1 MKYGFASRRR
11 RAGLQAIAITAAAA
25 SLLLLLIVAPGTVD
39 AYDADDV
46 GDEFE
51 AEQVETFIRPPEAIQ
66 ARAQA
71 DASLLWGSYR
81 PQIYFGLRPRL
92 PDSLLTGLAWFG
104 VQSYN
109 GFQRIRHQCSDQDG
123 MKGFTWKYHDGR
135 EFGIQE
141 INDNE
146 NNYRLETSFL
156 KVDTSNQNGGS
167 WGARISGTVMDPSK
181 PASLSTVWYSAIE
194 SFGSTLG
201 LETEIEEGS
210 GVERD
215 EPIRLAGSVPG
226 LGDFVLRIEE
236 PDAHHGNANANANQF
251 VPHSTASASANDVA
265 DTAGKTHVFGKR
277 IPVDSVWKAKD
288 IIQSDLMIHL
298 QQAAQTYGQESM
310 PDPALALRLSDQIA
324 PGSTLFAVQKFFT
337 NNFTFDVFYDSA
349 TTPKGELLSSAGLSQ
364 ALKAAREAY
373 DRRFDRA
380 LRLANKN
387 YTEQEIEFARDL
399 TSSITGGIGFFH
411 GSAIVDR
418 SFRHEYDAETG
429 SGVYDPE
436 VHGVADPQP
445 TEPEQLF
452 TATPCRNIF
461 PRGFYWDEGFH
472 LAHIGAWD
480 NDLSLDILRS
490 WIRLIDEDG
499 WVAREQILGEEARSR
514 VPDGFQTQYPQYG
527 NPPTLIL
534 AVSAYVDRLV
544 ARNEKLGLTA
554 ASLAQQQT
562 LADFNALDDAP
573 ISEKMLASAALGQ
586 AFLHEIYPK
595 LRRHYRW
602 FRRTQRGE
610 IREWDREATSK
621 HEAYRWR
628 GRTKDHVLA
637 SGLDDYPRAPVPHT
651 GELHVDLH
659 SWMGSFADTM
669 SKIAKV
675 LGKEE
680 DVEEFDRHYSDIVSN
695 LEDLHWSEAHKMYC
709 DASVNE
715 EDQSYHVC
723 HAGYVSLFPFMLELL
738 PTDSP
743 HLGHVLDLVSDPE
756 QLWSP
761 FGIRS
766 LSLKDEFFGQG
777 ENYWR
782 GPVWVH
788 MSYLSLRALRNKYA
802 TTSGPY
808 QKKAQEIYEKLRK
821 NVVDNTFKEYRKTG
835 YVYEQYNPTDGHGQ
849 RGYPFTGWS
858 STVALMMAE
867 IFP

>member
-1 MKYGFASRRR
+1 MRHSSAIR
-11 RAGLQAIAITAAAA
+11 RAFALVLA
-25 SLLLLLIVAPGTVD
+25 SVLLLLVLVGQTN
-39 AYDADDV
+39 AYYADD
-46 GDEFE
+46 DFDDDDAAE
-51 AEQVETFIRPPEAIQ
+51 ATLIKPPEAVQ
-66 ARAQA
+66 AQAQA

-92 PDSLLTGLAWFG
+92 ADSLLTGLAWFG
-104 VQSYN
+104 LQDYS
-109 GFQRIRHQCSDQDG
+109 GFQHIRHQCSDQDG

-141 INDNE
+141 VNDNV

-156 KVDTSNQNGGS
+156 KVDTSNKNGGS

-181 PASLSTVWYSAIE
+181 PASLTTFWYTAIE
-194 SFGSTLG
+194 SLGSALG
-201 LETEIEEGS
+201 LQTDFEEGN
-210 GVERD
+210 GIPRD
-215 EPIRLAGSVPG
+215 EPVRLAGSVTG
-226 LGDFVLRIEE
+226 LGNFVLRIVE
-236 PDAHHGNANANANQF
+236 PDAQHGNSNTNGNQF
-251 VPHSTASASANDVA
+251 VTNPTAGADANAYA
-265 DTAGKTHVFGKR
+265 DTVGKTHVFGKH
-277 IPVDSVWKAKD
+277 IPVESVWKAKD
-288 IIQSDLMIHL
+288 VIQNDLMLQL
-298 QQAAQTYGQESM
+298 QQAAQTYGQGSM
-310 PDPALALRLSDQIA
+310 PVPALTMRLSDQVA
-324 PGSTLFAVQKFFT
+324 PESTLFAVQKSFT
-337 NNFTFDVFYDSA
+337 GNFTFDVFYDSA
-349 TTPKGELLSSAGLSQ
+349 TTPKGELLSSAALAQ
-364 ALKAAREAY
+364 ALKASKQAY
-373 DRRFDRA
+373 DQRFDRA
-380 LRLANKN
+380 LRLASKN
-387 YTEQEIEFARDL
+387 FTPEQVEFARDL
-399 TSSITGGIGFFH
+399 TSSITGGIGFYH

-436 VHGVADPQP
+436 VHGQADPQL

-490 WIRLIDEDG
+490 WIRLIDDDG
-499 WVAREQILGEEARSR
+499 WVAREQILGDEARSR

-544 ARNEKLGLTA
+544 ARNEKLGVTA
-554 ASLAQQQT
+554 APFAQQQ
-562 LADFNALDDAP
+562 ALTDLDGLDEAP
-573 ISEKMLASAALGQ
+573 IFEKMLASAALGQ
-586 AFLHEIYPK
+586 SFLHEIYPK

-610 IREWDREATSK
+610 IREWDRDATSK
-621 HEAYRWR
+621 TEGYRWR

-637 SGLDDYPRAPVPHT
+637 SGLDDYPRAPIPHT

-669 SKIAKV
+669 SKIARV

-680 DVEEFDRHYSDIVSN
+680 DVEEYDRHYADIVAN
-695 LEDLHWSEAHKMYC
+695 LEDLHWSEEKKMYC
-709 DASVNE
+709 DASVDE
-715 EDQSYHVC
+715 QDQSYHVC

-738 PTDSP
+738 PPDSA
-743 HLGHVLDLVSDPE
+743 HLGHVLNLLSDPE
-756 QLWSP
+756 QLWSAY
-761 FGIRS
+761 GIRS
-766 LSLKDEFFGQG
+766 LSPKNEFFGQG

-802 TTSGPY
+802 TTSGPH
-808 QKKAQEIYEKLRK
+808 QKQAQEIYDKLRK
-821 NVVDNTFKEYRKTG
+821 NVVDNTFKEYNKTG
-835 YVYEQYNPTDGHGQ
+835 YVFEQYNPTDGHGQ

>member
-1 MKYGFASRRR
+1 MKHCSVPRR
-11 RAGLQAIAITAAAA
+11 RAALAALVTIIAA
-25 SLLLLLIVAPGTVD
+25 SLLLLVVIAPSRAH
-39 AYDADDV
+39 AYDPDDLDQDFDH
-46 GDEFE
+46 DEPPEFLKS
-51 AEQVETFIRPPEAIQ
+51 PEAIEAQ
-66 ARAQA
+66 AQA

-92 PDSLLTGLAWFG
+92 PDSLLTGLAWF
-104 VQSYN
+104 SLKDYT

-123 MKGFTWKYHDGR
+123 MRGFTWKYHDGR

-141 INDNE
+141 INDSE
-146 NNYRLETSFL
+146 NNYLLETSFL
-156 KVDTSNQNGGS
+156 KVDTSNKNGGS
-167 WGARISGTVMDPSK
+167 WGARISGTVIDPTK
-181 PASLSTVWYSAIE
+181 PASLTTFWYAAIE
-194 SFGSTLG
+194 SLGSTLG
-201 LETEIEEGS
+201 LETEIEDGQGIDRE
-210 GVERD
+210 
-215 EPIRLAGSVPG
+215 EPIRLAGSVSG
-226 LGDFVLRIEE
+226 LGDFTLRIEE
-236 PDAHHGNANANANQF
+236 PSASHGNSNRNGNQF
-251 VPHSTASASANDVA
+251 NADPQGSLDASIFS
-265 DTAGKTHVFGKR
+265 DTAGKSHVFGKR

-288 IIQSDLMIHL
+288 VIQNDLMLHL
-298 QQAAQTYGQESM
+298 QQAAQIHGRESM
-310 PDPALALRLSDQIA
+310 PDPALTLRLSDQIA
-324 PGSTLFAVQKFFT
+324 PGSTIFAVQKSFT
-337 NNFTFDVFYDSA
+337 GNFTFDVFYDSA
-349 TTPKGELLSSAGLSQ
+349 TTPKGELMSSAGLTQ
-364 ALKAAREAY
+364 ALKAASEAY
-373 DRRFDRA
+373 DRRFETA
-380 LRLANKN
+380 LKLSSKN
-387 YTEQEIEFARDL
+387 YTPEQIEYARDL
-399 TSSITGGIGFFH
+399 TSSITGGIGFYH

-436 VHGVADPQP
+436 VHGQADPQS
-445 TEPEQLF
+445 TEPQQLF

-472 LAHIGAWD
+472 LAHVGAWD

-499 WVAREQILGEEARSR
+499 WVAREQILGDEARSR

-534 AVSAYVDRLV
+534 AVAAYVNRLV
-544 ARNEKLGLTA
+544 ARNENLSLNDA
-554 ASLAQQQT
+554 ALSQQQSLSDFAT
-562 LADFNALDDAP
+562 LSDAP
-573 ISEKMLASAALGQ
+573 ISDKMLSSAALGQ
-586 AFLHEIYPK
+586 AFLHEIYPS

-610 IREWDREATSK
+610 IKEWDREATSR

-669 SKIAKV
+669 SKIARV
-675 LGKEE
+675 LGKEDDLDE
-680 DVEEFDRHYSDIVSN
+680 YERHYSDIVAN
-695 LEDLHWSEAHKMYC
+695 LDDLHWSEENKMYC
-709 DASVNE
+709 DASVDE

-723 HAGYVSLFPFMLELL
+723 HAGYVTLFPFMLELL
-738 PTDSP
+738 PTDSER
-743 HLGHVLDLVSDPE
+743 LGHLLDLLEDPQ

-766 LSLKDEFFGQG
+766 LSPKDEFFGQG

-802 TTSGPY
+802 TTSGPH
-808 QKKAQEIYEKLRK
+808 QGKAQRIYDKLRE
-821 NVVDNTFKEYRKTG
+821 NVVSNTFKEYQRTG
-835 YVYEQYNPTDGHGQ
+835 NVFEQYNPHDGHGQ
-849 RGYPFTGWS
+849 RGYPFTGWT

-867 IFP
+867 IFS

>member
-1 MKYGFASRRR
+1 MRYNGILRRQR
-11 RAGLQAIAITAAAA
+11 PRLAALATVLAA
-25 SLLLLLIVAPGTVD
+25 SLLLLLVLTSPRAH
-39 AYDADDV
+39 AYDADDLNDDIDNDDDV
-46 GDEFE
+46 AF
-51 AEQVETFIRPPEAIQ
+51 TKSPEAFQ
-66 ARAQA
+66 AQAHA

-104 VQSYN
+104 LQDYS
-109 GFQRIRHQCSDQDG
+109 GFQHIRHQCSDQDG

-141 INDNE
+141 INDNV

-156 KVDTSNQNGGS
+156 KVDTANKNGGS

-181 PASLSTVWYSAIE
+181 PASLTTFWYTAIE
-194 SFGSTLG
+194 SLGSALG
-201 LETEIEEGS
+201 LETEIEEGQ
-210 GVERD
+210 GIERD
-215 EPIRLAGSVPG
+215 EPVRLAGSVPG

-236 PDAHHGNANANANQF
+236 PESGHGNANSNGNQF
-251 VPHSTASASANDVA
+251 ITNPTGSSNLHEYA
-265 DTAGKTHVFGKR
+265 DSAGKSHVFGKR

-288 IIQSDLMIHL
+288 VIQSDLMVNL
-298 QQAAQTYGQESM
+298 QQAAQTFGAESM

-324 PGSTLFAVQKFFT
+324 PGSTIFAVQKSFT
-337 NNFTFDVFYDSA
+337 GNFTFDVFYDSA
-349 TTPKGELLSSAGLSQ
+349 STPKGELLSSAGLTQ
-364 ALKAAREAY
+364 ALKASTEVY
-373 DRRFDRA
+373 DHRFDRA
-380 LRLANKN
+380 LGLSSKN
-387 YTEQEIEFARDL
+387 YTPQQIEFARDL
-399 TSSITGGIGFFH
+399 TSSITGGIGFYH

-436 VHGVADPQP
+436 VHGQADPKP

-490 WIRLIDEDG
+490 WIRLIDDDG
-499 WVAREQILGEEARSR
+499 WVAREQILGDEARSR

-544 ARNEKLGLTA
+544 ARNEQLGSIS
-554 ASLAQQQT
+554 ASLAQQQV
-562 LADFNALDDAP
+562 LADYDALDEAP

-586 AFLHEIYPK
+586 SFLHEIYPK

-621 HEAYRWR
+621 YEAYRWR

-669 SKIAKV
+669 AKIARV
-675 LGKEE
+675 LGKED
-680 DVEEFDRHYSDIVSN
+680 DVEEYERHYADIVAN
-695 LEDLHWSEAHKMYC
+695 LEDLHWSEENKMYC
-709 DASVNE
+709 DASVDE
-715 EDQSYHVC
+715 QDQSYHVC

-738 PTDSP
+738 PADSE
-743 HLGHVLDLVSDPE
+743 HLGHVLDLLSDPE
-756 QLWSP
+756 RLWSKY
-761 FGIRS
+761 GIRS
-766 LSLKDEFFGQG
+766 LSPKDEFFGQG

-802 TTSGPY
+802 TTSGPH
-808 QKKAQEIYEKLRK
+808 QAKAQEIYNQLRQ
-821 NVVDNTFKEYRKTG
+821 NVVENTFKEYEKTG
-835 YVYEQYNPTDGHGQ
+835 YVFEQYNPTDGHGQ